1 MRKLF
6 IIVLIYLLYSSTA
19 IAEVIKKINISGNSR
34 VSEETI
40 KIYGGIKINEDYK
53 EKDLNRVLND
63 LFSTNFFEDVQIEL
77 SNNIL
82 NINLIEHPIINELI
96 IIGEPAEKYIEQ
108 IRKIIKSKEK
118 DSYIKNNIAK
128 DINIIKRL
136 YASAGYNFAQV
147 DTKVRKI
154 DKSNLD
160 LIFEITKGE
169 ETRISKITFVGDKK
183 IRDKRLRDIVASE
196 EHKFWKIISRNTKF
210 NQNLVN
216 MDKRLLENYYRS
228 IGYYDVQI
236 KSNSAEINK
245 KDGNIA
251 KANQTILEIIGNAGD
266 ILTCERT
273 VLNLLS
279 RMCGIAT
286 QTNNLKKQIKP
297 GGSKSKIFAT
307 RKTAPGL
314 RFFDKEA
321 VKIGGGEKHRMTLN
335 EMIMIKD
342 NHLAV
347 EKSIERI
354 LKKAKKTRGKIE
366 IEVES
371 QKEAILCARLGA
383 DIIMLDNFSP
393 DRIKKTIKKLT
404 ELRLRNKVIL
414 EASGRINSKNIARY
428 ARTNVDMISVGNVT
442 NSVDGIDLSLEIS

>member
-1 MRKLF
+1 MIHSPKRELKRFLDEDVGNGDITSKLLQKKRIRAK
-6 IIVLIYLLYSSTA
+6 IIT
-19 IAEVIKKINISGNSR
+19 R
-34 VSEETI
+34 EETVVAGT
-40 KIYGGIKINEDYK
+40 K
-53 EKDLNRVLND
+53 
-63 LFSTNFFEDVQIEL
+63 F
-77 SNNIL
+77 
-82 NINLIEHPIINELI
+82 
-96 IIGEPAEKYIEQ
+96 AKYIFSLKKCRTQ
-108 IRKIIKSKEK
+108 I
-118 DSYIKNNIAK
+118 
-128 DINIIKRL
+128 L
-136 YASAGYNFAQV
+136 
-147 DTKVRKI
+147 
-154 DKSNLD
+154 
-160 LIFEITKGE
+160 
-169 ETRISKITFVGDKK
+169 
-183 IRDKRLRDIVASE
+183 
-196 EHKFWKIISRNTKF
+196 
-210 NQNLVN
+210 
-216 MDKRLLENYYRS
+216 
-228 IGYYDVQI
+228 
-236 KSNSAEINK
+236 K
-245 KDGNIA
+245 KDGSVS
-251 KANQTILEIIGNAGD
+251 KVNQTILEINGNAKD
-266 ILTCERT
+266 VLICERT

-286 QTNNLKKQIKP
+286 QTNNLKKQIKSA
-297 GGSKSKIFAT
+297 GSKSKVFAT

-347 EKSIERI
+347 GNSIEDI
-354 LKKAKKTRGKIE
+354 LEKAKKTGGKIE

-371 QKEAILCARLGA
+371 QKDAILCAKLGA

>member
-1 MRKLF
+1 LIHSPKRELKRFLDEDVGNGDITSKLLQKKRICAK
-6 IIVLIYLLYSSTA
+6 IIT
-19 IAEVIKKINISGNSR
+19 R
-34 VSEETI
+34 EETVVAGT
-40 KIYGGIKINEDYK
+40 K
-53 EKDLNRVLND
+53 
-63 LFSTNFFEDVQIEL
+63 F
-77 SNNIL
+77 
-82 NINLIEHPIINELI
+82 
-96 IIGEPAEKYIEQ
+96 AKYIFSLKKCRTQ
-108 IRKIIKSKEK
+108 I
-118 DSYIKNNIAK
+118 
-128 DINIIKRL
+128 L
-136 YASAGYNFAQV
+136 
-147 DTKVRKI
+147 
-154 DKSNLD
+154 
-160 LIFEITKGE
+160 
-169 ETRISKITFVGDKK
+169 
-183 IRDKRLRDIVASE
+183 
-196 EHKFWKIISRNTKF
+196 
-210 NQNLVN
+210 
-216 MDKRLLENYYRS
+216 
-228 IGYYDVQI
+228 
-236 KSNSAEINK
+236 K
-245 KDGNIA
+245 KDGSVS
-251 KANQTILEIIGNAGD
+251 KVNQTILEINGNARD
-266 ILTCERT
+266 VLTCERT

-286 QTNNLKKQIKP
+286 QTNNLKKQIKSA
-297 GGSKSKIFAT
+297 GSKSKVFAT

-347 EKSIERI
+347 GKSIEDI
-354 LKKAKKTRGKIE
+354 LEKAKKTGGKIE

-371 QKEAILCARLGA
+371 QKDAILCAKLGA

>member
-1 MRKLF
+1 MIHSPKRELKRFLDEDVGNGDITSKLLQKKRIRAK
-6 IIVLIYLLYSSTA
+6 IIT
-19 IAEVIKKINISGNSR
+19 R
-34 VSEETI
+34 EETVVAGT
-40 KIYGGIKINEDYK
+40 K
-53 EKDLNRVLND
+53 
-63 LFSTNFFEDVQIEL
+63 F
-77 SNNIL
+77 
-82 NINLIEHPIINELI
+82 
-96 IIGEPAEKYIEQ
+96 AKYIFSLKKCRTQ
-108 IRKIIKSKEK
+108 I
-118 DSYIKNNIAK
+118 
-128 DINIIKRL
+128 L
-136 YASAGYNFAQV
+136 
-147 DTKVRKI
+147 
-154 DKSNLD
+154 
-160 LIFEITKGE
+160 
-169 ETRISKITFVGDKK
+169 
-183 IRDKRLRDIVASE
+183 
-196 EHKFWKIISRNTKF
+196 
-210 NQNLVN
+210 
-216 MDKRLLENYYRS
+216 
-228 IGYYDVQI
+228 
-236 KSNSAEINK
+236 K
-245 KDGNIA
+245 KDGSVS
-251 KANQTILEIIGNAGD
+251 KVNQTILEKNGNARD
-266 ILTCERT
+266 VLTCERT

-286 QTNNLKKQIKP
+286 QTNNLKKQIKSA
-297 GGSKSKIFAT
+297 GSKSKVFAT

-347 EKSIERI
+347 GKSIEDI
-354 LKKAKKTRGKIE
+354 LEKAKKTGGKIE

-371 QKEAILCARLGA
+371 QKDAILCAKLGA

>member
-1 MRKLF
+1 MIHSPKRELKRFLDEDVGNGDITSKLLQKKRIRAK
-6 IIVLIYLLYSSTA
+6 IIT
-19 IAEVIKKINISGNSR
+19 R
-34 VSEETI
+34 EETVVAGT
-40 KIYGGIKINEDYK
+40 K
-53 EKDLNRVLND
+53 
-63 LFSTNFFEDVQIEL
+63 F
-77 SNNIL
+77 
-82 NINLIEHPIINELI
+82 
-96 IIGEPAEKYIEQ
+96 AKYIFSLKKCRTQ
-108 IRKIIKSKEK
+108 I
-118 DSYIKNNIAK
+118 
-128 DINIIKRL
+128 L
-136 YASAGYNFAQV
+136 
-147 DTKVRKI
+147 
-154 DKSNLD
+154 
-160 LIFEITKGE
+160 
-169 ETRISKITFVGDKK
+169 
-183 IRDKRLRDIVASE
+183 
-196 EHKFWKIISRNTKF
+196 
-210 NQNLVN
+210 
-216 MDKRLLENYYRS
+216 
-228 IGYYDVQI
+228 
-236 KSNSAEINK
+236 K
-245 KDGNIA
+245 KDGSVS
-251 KANQTILEIIGNAGD
+251 KVNQTILEINGNARD
-266 ILTCERT
+266 VLTCERT

-286 QTNNLKKQIKP
+286 QTNNLKKQIKSA
-297 GGSKSKIFAT
+297 GSKSKVFAT

-347 EKSIERI
+347 GKSIEDI
-354 LKKAKKTRGKIE
+354 LEKAKKIGGKIE

-371 QKEAILCARLGA
+371 QKDAILCAKLGA

>member
-1 MRKLF
+1 MIHSPKRELKRFLDEDVGNGDITSKLLQKKRIRAK
-6 IIVLIYLLYSSTA
+6 IIT
-19 IAEVIKKINISGNSR
+19 R
-34 VSEETI
+34 EETVVAGT
-40 KIYGGIKINEDYK
+40 K
-53 EKDLNRVLND
+53 
-63 LFSTNFFEDVQIEL
+63 F
-77 SNNIL
+77 
-82 NINLIEHPIINELI
+82 
-96 IIGEPAEKYIEQ
+96 AKYIFSLKKCRTQ
-108 IRKIIKSKEK
+108 I
-118 DSYIKNNIAK
+118 
-128 DINIIKRL
+128 L
-136 YASAGYNFAQV
+136 
-147 DTKVRKI
+147 
-154 DKSNLD
+154 
-160 LIFEITKGE
+160 
-169 ETRISKITFVGDKK
+169 
-183 IRDKRLRDIVASE
+183 
-196 EHKFWKIISRNTKF
+196 
-210 NQNLVN
+210 
-216 MDKRLLENYYRS
+216 
-228 IGYYDVQI
+228 
-236 KSNSAEINK
+236 K
-245 KDGNIA
+245 KDGSVA
-251 KANQTILEIIGNAGD
+251 KVNQTILEINGNAGD
-266 ILTCERT
+266 VLTCERT

-286 QTNNLKKQIKP
+286 QTNNLKKQIKSA
-297 GGSKSKIFAT
+297 GSKSKVFAT

-347 EKSIERI
+347 GKSIEGI
-354 LKKAKKTRGKIE
+354 LEKAKKTGGKIE

-371 QKEAILCARLGA
+371 QKDAILCAKLGA